1 MKIHFT
7 KQEYRA
13 LVEMLLI
20 ADWVLHAHE
29 VEPADATEPYDGLR
43 KKVLSHH
50 KAMGMEEEFEYAP
63 KDDDYYET
71 ADYEAHAPH
80 TRFIDTYDDQ
90 VFWSQLAERLAARD
104 LAAEAAPDPL
114 GPADEEARLTRLFE
128 LTEHYEALFAKSG
141 VDSIRCIPTTSPTH

>member
-1 MKIHFT
+1 MKINFT

-20 ADWVLHAHE
+20 ADWVLHGHE
-29 VEPADATEPYDGLR
+29 VEPGAATKPYEALR

-50 KAMGMEEEFEYAP
+50 REMGMEADFEYDP
-63 KDDDYYET
+63 KDDEYSET

-80 TRFIDTYDDQ
+80 TRFIDAYDDQ

-104 LAAEAAPDPL
+104 LAAAAAPDPS

-128 LTEHYEALFAKSG
+128 LTEHYEALFAESSL
-141 VDSIRCIPTTSPTH
+141 DSIRCIPTTSPTY

>member
-1 MKIHFT
+1 MKINFT
-7 KQEYRA
+7 KQEYQA

-20 ADWVLHAHE
+20 ADWVLHGHE
-29 VEPADATEPYDGLR
+29 VEPGAATKPYEALR
-43 KKVLSHH
+43 KKVLSHY
-50 KAMGMEEEFEYAP
+50 KAMGMEEAFEYSP
-63 KDDDYYET
+63 KDDEYYET
-71 ADYEAHAPH
+71 ADYEARAPH
-80 TRFIDTYDDQ
+80 TRFIDAYDDQ

-104 LAAEAAPDPL
+104 LAAEAAPDSS